1 MSVAGSGAAAGGLRA
16 RLQADLTVAMKQR
29 SAAAVQTL
37 RGVLAAVTNEA
48 IAQKR
53 EELPDP
59 EILRV
64 LEREA
69 KRRRE
74 AADVYDKGARP
85 DRAAAERA
93 EADLIAAYLPS
104 QLSDAELEAIVREA
118 VSAASDKNVGK
129 IMGAVMAKVRGK
141 ADGARV
147 KALVARLAG

>member
-1 MSVAGSGAAAGGLRA
+1 MS
-16 RLQADLTVAMKQR
+16 
-29 SAAAVQTL
+29 TL

-48 IAQKR
+48 IAQNR
-53 EELPDP
+53 EDLPDA

-74 AADVYDKGARP
+74 AADVYDKGSRP
-85 DRAAAERA
+85 DRAQAERA

-118 VSAASDKNVGK
+118 VSAAPDKNIGK
-129 IMGAVMAKVRGK
+129 IMGTVMARVRGK

-147 KALVARLAG
+147 KALVSKAAG